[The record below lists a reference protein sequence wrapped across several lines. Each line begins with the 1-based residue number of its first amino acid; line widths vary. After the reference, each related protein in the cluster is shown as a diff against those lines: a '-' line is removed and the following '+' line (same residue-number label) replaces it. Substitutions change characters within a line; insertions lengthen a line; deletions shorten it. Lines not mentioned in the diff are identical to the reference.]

1 MLYFFYKPLLE
12 GEGKG
17 DKMNTSIVGKQFDLT
32 DSIKAH
38 IGGAVESLKK
48 YNLDVISVRTVISA
62 DEKNGKKG
70 FNVEFAIN
78 MAHKNTVV
86 IQQKDKD
93 VYAAVD
99 LAIERAKKVLRRHHD
114 KITNHKKPELDV
126 IEDVDMEGSDDEIVP
141 MRLDSY
147 KPIQVEDAMNELK
160 ESDKSFLVFHD
171 MEDKFRI
178 MYKKSDGRFGL
189 Y

>member
-1 MLYFFYKPLLE
+1 
-12 GEGKG
+12 
-17 DKMNTSIVGKQFDLT
+17 MNTSIVGKQFDLT

-38 IGGAVESLKK
+38 IDGAVESLKK

-70 FNVEFAIN
+70 FSVEFAIN

-86 IQQKDKD
+86 ILQKDKD

-114 KITNHKKPELDV
+114 KITNHKKAEI
-126 IEDVDMEGSDDEIVP
+126 IEEEINIEGSDDEIVP

-147 KPIQVEDAMNELK
+147 KPIEVEDAMNELK
-160 ESDKSFLVFHD
+160 ASDKQFLIFHD
-171 MEDKFRI
+171 MEDKFRV

>member
-1 MLYFFYKPLLE
+1 
-12 GEGKG
+12 
-17 DKMNTSIVGKQFDLT
+17 MNTSIVGKQFDLT
-32 DSIKAH
+32 EPIKAY
-38 IGGAVESLKK
+38 IDSAVDTLGK
-48 YNLDVISVRTVISA
+48 YNLDIISVRTVISA

-70 FNVEFAIN
+70 FSVEFAIN

-114 KITNHKKPELDV
+114 KINTHKPLEGLDT
-126 IEDVDMEGSDDEIVP
+126 IAPSADNTEGSDDEIVP
-141 MRLDSY
+141 MRLNSY
-147 KPIQVEDAMNELK
+147 KPVEIEDAMNELK
-160 ESDKSFLVFHD
+160 ASDRQFIVFHD
-171 MEDKFRI
+171 MEDKFRV
-178 MYKKSDGRFGL
+178 MYKKTDGRFGL

>member
-1 MLYFFYKPLLE
+1 
-12 GEGKG
+12 
-17 DKMNTSIVGKQFDLT
+17 MNTSIVGKQFDLT
-32 DSIKAH
+32 DAIKAY
-38 IGGAVESLKK
+38 INSAVDGLSK
-48 YNLDVISVRTVISA
+48 YNLDIISVRTVISA

-78 MAHKNTVV
+78 MAHKNTIV

-114 KITNHKKPELDV
+114 KITNHKKPEESAT
-126 IEDVDMEGSDDEIVP
+126 IQTEDGSDDEIVP

-147 KPIQVEDAMNELK
+147 KPIEVEDAMNELK
-160 ESDKSFLVFHD
+160 NSDKQFIVFHD
-171 MEDKFRI
+171 MEDKFRV
-178 MYKKSDGRFGL
+178 MYKKTDGRFGL

>member
-1 MLYFFYKPLLE
+1 
-12 GEGKG
+12 
-17 DKMNTSIVGKQFDLT
+17 MNTSIVGKQFDLT
-32 DSIKAH
+32 EPIKAYVD
-38 IGGAVESLKK
+38 GAVDALGK
-48 YNLDVISVRTVISA
+48 YNLDIISVRTVISA

-99 LAIERAKKVLRRHHD
+99 LAVERAKKVLRRHHD
-114 KITNHKKPELDV
+114 KITNYKAEELV
-126 IEDVDMEGSDDEIVP
+126 VVAEENSEGSDDEIVP
-141 MRLDSY
+141 IRLDSY
-147 KPIQVEDAMNELK
+147 KPVEVEDAMNELK
-160 ESDKSFLVFHD
+160 ASDKQFIVFHD
-171 MEDKFRI
+171 MEDKFRV
-178 MYKKSDGRFGL
+178 MYKKTDGRFGL

>member
-1 MLYFFYKPLLE
+1 
-12 GEGKG
+12 
-17 DKMNTSIVGKQFDLT
+17 MNTSIVGKQFDLT
-32 DSIKAH
+32 EPIKAYVD
-38 IGGAVESLKK
+38 GAVDALGK
-48 YNLDVISVRTVISA
+48 YNLDIISVRTVISA

-99 LAIERAKKVLRRHHD
+99 LAVERAKKVLRRHHD
-114 KITNHKKPELDV
+114 KITNYKAEELVV
-126 IEDVDMEGSDDEIVP
+126 IEENSEGSDDEIVP
-141 MRLDSY
+141 IRLDSY
-147 KPIQVEDAMNELK
+147 KPVEVEDAMNELK
-160 ESDKSFLVFHD
+160 ASDKQFIVFHD
-171 MEDKFRI
+171 MEDKFRV
-178 MYKKSDGRFGL
+178 MYKKTDGRFGL

>member
-1 MLYFFYKPLLE
+1 
-12 GEGKG
+12 
-17 DKMNTSIVGKQFDLT
+17 MNTSIVGKQFDLT
-32 DSIKAH
+32 EPIKAYVE
-38 IGGAVESLKK
+38 GAVDALGK
-48 YNLDVISVRTVISA
+48 YNLDIISVRTVISA

-114 KITNHKKPELDV
+114 KINTHKP
-126 IEDVDMEGSDDEIVP
+126 IEGIVAVEAVENAEGSDDEIVP
-141 MRLDSY
+141 MRLNSY
-147 KPIQVEDAMNELK
+147 KPVEVEDAMNELK
-160 ESDKSFLVFHD
+160 ASDRQFIVFHD
-171 MEDKFRI
+171 MEDKFRV
-178 MYKKSDGRFGL
+178 MYKKTDGRFGL

>member
-1 MLYFFYKPLLE
+1 
-12 GEGKG
+12 
-17 DKMNTSIVGKQFDLT
+17 MNTSIVGKQFDLT
-32 DSIKAH
+32 DPIKAY
-38 IGGAVESLKK
+38 IDGAVETLGK
-48 YNLDVISVRTVISA
+48 YNLDIISVRTVISA

-99 LAIERAKKVLRRHHD
+99 LAVERAKKVLRRHHD
-114 KITNHKKPELDV
+114 KITTFKQAEEESTLELNA
-126 IEDVDMEGSDDEIVP
+126 EGSDDEIVP

-147 KPIQVEDAMNELK
+147 KPIEIEDAMNELK
-160 ESDKSFLVFHD
+160 ASDKQFLVFHD
-171 MEDKFRI
+171 MEDKFRV
-178 MYKKSDGRFGL
+178 MYKKTDGRFGL

>member
-1 MLYFFYKPLLE
+1 
-12 GEGKG
+12 
-17 DKMNTSIVGKQFDLT
+17 MNTSIVGKQFDLT
-32 DSIKAH
+32 EPIKAYVN
-38 IGGAVESLKK
+38 GAVDALGK
-48 YNLDVISVRTVISA
+48 YNLDIISVRTVISA

-114 KITNHKKPELDV
+114 KITNYKAEELVV
-126 IEDVDMEGSDDEIVP
+126 IEENSEGSDDEIVP
-141 MRLDSY
+141 IRLDSY
-147 KPIQVEDAMNELK
+147 KPVEVEDAMNELK
-160 ESDKSFLVFHD
+160 ASDKQFIVFHD
-171 MEDKFRI
+171 MEDKFRV
-178 MYKKSDGRFGL
+178 MYKKTDGRFGL

>member
-1 MLYFFYKPLLE
+1 
-12 GEGKG
+12 
-17 DKMNTSIVGKQFDLT
+17 MNTSIVGKQFDLT
-32 DSIKAH
+32 EPIKAY
-38 IGGAVESLKK
+38 IDGAVESLKK

-70 FNVEFAIN
+70 FSVEFAIN

-93 VYAAVD
+93 VYAAID

-114 KITNHKKPELDV
+114 KVMNHKIVE
-126 IEDVDMEGSDDEIVP
+126 EDIPTSTENHEGSDDEIVP

-147 KPIQVEDAMNELK
+147 KPIEIEEAMNELK
-160 ESDKSFLVFHD
+160 GSDKQFLVFHD

>member
-1 MLYFFYKPLLE
+1 
-12 GEGKG
+12 
-17 DKMNTSIVGKQFDLT
+17 MNTSIVGKQFDLT
-32 DSIKAH
+32 EPIKAY
-38 IGGAVESLKK
+38 IEGAVDALGK
-48 YNLDVISVRTVISA
+48 YNLDIISVRTVISA
-62 DEKNGKKG
+62 DEKSGKKG

-114 KITNHKKPELDV
+114 KITNYKLGEEVPAVTENA
-126 IEDVDMEGSDDEIVP
+126 EGSDDEIVP

-147 KPIQVEDAMNELK
+147 KPVEVEDAMNELK
-160 ESDKSFLVFHD
+160 SSDKQFIVFHD

>member
-1 MLYFFYKPLLE
+1 
-12 GEGKG
+12 
-17 DKMNTSIVGKQFDLT
+17 MNTSIVGKQFDLT

-38 IGGAVESLKK
+38 IDGAVESLKK

-70 FNVEFAIN
+70 FSVEFAIN
-78 MAHKNTVV
+78 LAHMNTVV

-114 KITNHKKPELDV
+114 KLINQKKVEEIV
-126 IEDVDMEGSDDEIVP
+126 VESEDTQGSDDEIVP
-141 MRLDSY
+141 IRLNSY
-147 KPIQVEDAMNELK
+147 KPVEIEDAMNELK
-160 ESDKSFLVFHD
+160 DSDKQFIVFHD
-171 MEDKFRI
+171 MEDKFRV
-178 MYKKSDGRFGL
+178 MYKKSDGKFGL

>member
-1 MLYFFYKPLLE
+1 
-12 GEGKG
+12 
-17 DKMNTSIVGKQFDLT
+17 MNTSIVGKQFDLT
-32 DSIKAH
+32 EPIKAY
-38 IGGAVESLKK
+38 IEGAVDALGK
-48 YNLDVISVRTVISA
+48 YNLDIISVRTVIAA

-78 MAHKNTVV
+78 MAHKNTIV

-114 KITNHKKPELDV
+114 KIITNSKATEDAPLV
-126 IEDVDMEGSDDEIVP
+126 IENQEGSDDEIVP

-147 KPIQVEDAMNELK
+147 KPIEVEDAMNELK
-160 ESDKSFLVFHD
+160 ASDKQFLIFHD
-171 MEDKFRI
+171 MEDKFRV
-178 MYKKSDGRFGL
+178 MYKKTDGRFGL

>member
-1 MLYFFYKPLLE
+1 
-12 GEGKG
+12 
-17 DKMNTSIVGKQFDLT
+17 MNTSIVGKQFDLT
-32 DSIKAH
+32 EPIKAYVD
-38 IGGAVESLKK
+38 GAVDALGK
-48 YNLDVISVRTVISA
+48 YNLDIISVRTVISA

-114 KITNHKKPELDV
+114 KITNYKAEELV
-126 IEDVDMEGSDDEIVP
+126 VVAENSEGSDDEIVP
-141 MRLDSY
+141 IRLDSY
-147 KPIQVEDAMNELK
+147 KPVEVEDAMNELK
-160 ESDKSFLVFHD
+160 ASDKQFIVFHD
-171 MEDKFRI
+171 MEDKFRV
-178 MYKKSDGRFGL
+178 MYKKTDGRFGL

>member
-1 MLYFFYKPLLE
+1 
-12 GEGKG
+12 
-17 DKMNTSIVGKQFDLT
+17 MNTSIVGKQFDLT

-38 IGGAVESLKK
+38 IDGAVESLKK

-70 FNVEFAIN
+70 FSVEFAIN

-93 VYAAVD
+93 VYAAID

-114 KITNHKKPELDV
+114 KITNHKKSEAEI
-126 IEDVDMEGSDDEIVP
+126 IEDVALEGSDDEIVP

-147 KPIQVEDAMNELK
+147 KPIEVEDAMNELK
-160 ESDKSFLVFHD
+160 ATDKQFIVFHD
-171 MEDKFRI
+171 MEDKFRV
-178 MYKKSDGRFGL
+178 MYKKTDGRFGL

>member
-1 MLYFFYKPLLE
+1 
-12 GEGKG
+12 
-17 DKMNTSIVGKQFDLT
+17 MNTSIVGKQFDLT
-32 DSIKAH
+32 EPIKAYVN
-38 IGGAVESLKK
+38 GAVDALGK
-48 YNLDVISVRTVISA
+48 YNLDIISVRTVISA

-99 LAIERAKKVLRRHHD
+99 LAVERAKKVLRRHHD
-114 KITNHKKPELDV
+114 KITNYKVEELV
-126 IEDVDMEGSDDEIVP
+126 VAEENSEGSDDEIVP
-141 MRLDSY
+141 IRLDSY
-147 KPIQVEDAMNELK
+147 KPVEVEDAMNELK
-160 ESDKSFLVFHD
+160 ASDKQFIVFHD
-171 MEDKFRI
+171 MEDKFRV
-178 MYKKSDGRFGL
+178 MYKKTDGRFGL

>member
-1 MLYFFYKPLLE
+1 
-12 GEGKG
+12 
-17 DKMNTSIVGKQFDLT
+17 MNTSIVGKQFDLT
-32 DSIKAH
+32 EPIKAYVD
-38 IGGAVESLKK
+38 GAVDALGK
-48 YNLDVISVRTVISA
+48 YNLDIISVRTVISA

-114 KITNHKKPELDV
+114 KITNYKADELV
-126 IEDVDMEGSDDEIVP
+126 VTEENSEGSDDEIVP
-141 MRLDSY
+141 IRLDSY
-147 KPIQVEDAMNELK
+147 KPVEVEDAMNELK
-160 ESDKSFLVFHD
+160 ASDKQFIVFHD

-178 MYKKSDGRFGL
+178 MYKKTDGRFGL

>member
-1 MLYFFYKPLLE
+1 
-12 GEGKG
+12 
-17 DKMNTSIVGKQFDLT
+17 MNTSIVGKQFDLT
-32 DSIKAH
+32 DPIKAY
-38 IGGAVESLKK
+38 IDSAVDALGK
-48 YNLDVISVRTVISA
+48 YNLDIISVRTVISA

-93 VYAAVD
+93 VYAAID

-114 KITNHKKPELDV
+114 KITTFKQTEEAPAE
-126 IEDVDMEGSDDEIVP
+126 IENTEGSEDEIVP

-147 KPIQVEDAMNELK
+147 KPIEIEEAMNQLK
-160 ESDKSFLVFHD
+160 ASDKQFLVFHD
-171 MEDKFRI
+171 MEDKFRV
-178 MYKKSDGRFGL
+178 MYKKTDGRFGL

>member
-1 MLYFFYKPLLE
+1 
-12 GEGKG
+12 
-17 DKMNTSIVGKQFDLT
+17 MNTSIVGKQFDLT
-32 DSIKAH
+32 EPIKAY
-38 IGGAVESLKK
+38 IEGAVDALGK
-48 YNLDVISVRTVISA
+48 YNLDIISVRTVISA

-114 KITNHKKPELDV
+114 KINTHKP
-126 IEDVDMEGSDDEIVP
+126 IEGIAAVEVVENAEGSDDEIVP
-141 MRLDSY
+141 MRLNSY
-147 KPIQVEDAMNELK
+147 KPVEVEDAMNELK
-160 ESDKSFLVFHD
+160 ASDRQFIVFHD
-171 MEDKFRI
+171 MEDKFRV
-178 MYKKSDGRFGL
+178 MYKKTDGRFGL

>member
-1 MLYFFYKPLLE
+1 M
-12 GEGKG
+12 
-17 DKMNTSIVGKQFDLT
+17 
-32 DSIKAH
+32 
-38 IGGAVESLKK
+38 
-48 YNLDVISVRTVISA
+48 RTVISA

-99 LAIERAKKVLRRHHD
+99 LAVERAKKVLRRHHD
-114 KITNHKKPELDV
+114 KITNYKAEELIAV
-126 IEDVDMEGSDDEIVP
+126 EENSEGSDDEIVP
-141 MRLDSY
+141 MRLNSY
-147 KPIQVEDAMNELK
+147 KPVEVEDAMNELK
-160 ESDKSFLVFHD
+160 ASDRQFIVFHD
-171 MEDKFRI
+171 MEDKFRV
-178 MYKKSDGRFGL
+178 MYKKTDGRFGL

>member
-1 MLYFFYKPLLE
+1 
-12 GEGKG
+12 
-17 DKMNTSIVGKQFDLT
+17 MNTSIVGKQFDLT
-32 DSIKAH
+32 EPIKAY
-38 IGGAVESLKK
+38 IETAVNTLSK
-48 YNLDVISVRTVISA
+48 YNLDIISVRTVISA

-114 KITNHKKPELDV
+114 KINTNKPMEGVLSADDLTEN
-126 IEDVDMEGSDDEIVP
+126 IEGSDDEIVP
-141 MRLDSY
+141 IRLDSY
-147 KPIQVEDAMNELK
+147 KPVQVEDAMNELK
-160 ESDKSFLVFHD
+160 ASDKQFIVFHD
-171 MEDKFRI
+171 MEDKFRV
-178 MYKKSDGRFGL
+178 MYKKADGRFGL

>member
-1 MLYFFYKPLLE
+1 
-12 GEGKG
+12 
-17 DKMNTSIVGKQFDLT
+17 MNTSIVGKQFDLT
-32 DSIKAH
+32 EPIKAH
-38 IGGAVESLKK
+38 IESAVDALGK
-48 YNLDVISVRTVISA
+48 YNLDIISVRTVISA

-70 FNVEFAIN
+70 FNIEFAIN

-114 KITNHKKPELDV
+114 KTNTHKPIEGIDAVVDV
-126 IEDVDMEGSDDEIVP
+126 ENAEGSDDEIVP
-141 MRLDSY
+141 MRLNSY
-147 KPIQVEDAMNELK
+147 KPVEIEDAMNELK
-160 ESDKSFLVFHD
+160 ASDRQFIVFHD
-171 MEDKFRI
+171 MEDKFRV
-178 MYKKSDGRFGL
+178 MYKKTDGRFGL

>member
-1 MLYFFYKPLLE
+1 
-12 GEGKG
+12 
-17 DKMNTSIVGKQFDLT
+17 MNTSIVGKQFDLT
-32 DSIKAH
+32 EPIKAYVD
-38 IGGAVESLKK
+38 GAVDALGK
-48 YNLDVISVRTVISA
+48 YNLDIISVRTVISA

-114 KITNHKKPELDV
+114 KITNYKTEELV
-126 IEDVDMEGSDDEIVP
+126 VVEENSEGSDDEIVP
-141 MRLDSY
+141 IRLDSY
-147 KPIQVEDAMNELK
+147 KPIEVEDAMNELK
-160 ESDKSFLVFHD
+160 ASDKQFIVFHD
-171 MEDKFRI
+171 MEDKFRV
-178 MYKKSDGRFGL
+178 MYKKTDGRFGL

>member
-1 MLYFFYKPLLE
+1 
-12 GEGKG
+12 
-17 DKMNTSIVGKQFDLT
+17 MNTSIVGKQFDLT
-32 DSIKAH
+32 EPIKAY
-38 IGGAVESLKK
+38 IEGAVDALGK
-48 YNLDVISVRTVISA
+48 YNLDIISVRTVISA

-114 KITNHKKPELDV
+114 KITNYKAEEIVSIK
-126 IEDVDMEGSDDEIVP
+126 EDTEGSDDEIVP
-141 MRLDSY
+141 IRLDSY
-147 KPIQVEDAMNELK
+147 KPVEVEDAMNELK
-160 ESDKSFLVFHD
+160 ASDKQFIVFHD
-171 MEDKFRI
+171 MEDKFRV
-178 MYKKSDGRFGL
+178 MYKKTDGRFGL